1 LQFWRGNIRTLL
13 LAATIAAASVSLAHA
28 EDVMASRYGNTTIAT
43 DAKGVQTKIYYK
55 ADGTLTG
62 KQGDM
67 AFTGTW
73 KVAKGQVCLT
83 TQPEPANMANPFCRP
98 AAPRKM
104 GETWKVGD
112 RTVSLVKGIQ

>member
-1 LQFWRGNIRTLL
+1 MRTLL
-13 LAATIAAASVSLAHA
+13 LAATMAAACVTAAHA

-62 KQGDM
+62 KQGTM
-67 AFTGTW
+67 AFKGTW

-83 TQPEPANMANPFCRP
+83 TQPEPADMANPFCRP
-98 AAPRKM
+98 VVSRKV
-104 GETWKVGD
+104 GDTWKVGD
-112 RTVSLVKGIQ
+112 RTVMLVKGIQ

>member
-1 LQFWRGNIRTLL
+1 MRTLV
-13 LAATIAAASVSLAHA
+13 LAATIAVASVTVAHA

-62 KQGDM
+62 KQGTM
-67 AFTGTW
+67 AFKGTW

-83 TQPEPANMANPFCRP
+83 TQPEPANMPNPFCRP
-98 AAPRKM
+98 ASPRKV
-104 GETWKVGD
+104 GDTWKVGD
-112 RTVSLVKGIQ
+112 RTVTLVKGIQ